1 MALPPITLQFDGSL
15 PLSEYFDVESAT
27 IPDPAGTDTR
37 VHALVRAHGSTAVL
51 VRCLTPAFDEWDGFD
66 PTSSEYDLRL
76 VKTILSDV
84 SEKELRGLIGRGIDA
99 SRRCTLGEDIRV
111 FPDRDGQGDLLLTV
125 PDAEIVGISGSGSA
139 WEITVARTG
148 EPVAA
153 AYPVAFHAGG
163 VSLAGLNRD
172 EYQTWAVVDV
182 NRAVHPFANL
192 RKTTL
197 YLREVIGR

>member
-1 MALPPITLQFDGSL
+1 MALPTISLQFDGDT
-15 PLSEYFDVESAT
+15 PLAEYFDLDGAA
-27 IPDPAGTDTR
+27 IPDPAATDT
-37 VHALVRAHGSTAVL
+37 VVQALVRVHGVRAVL
-51 VRCLTPAFDEWDGFD
+51 IRCTSPAFDDWDGFD
-66 PTSSEYDLRL
+66 PAASEYDLRL
-76 VKTILSDV
+76 QQTIVSGI

-111 FPDRDGQGDLLLTV
+111 FPDRDGQGDMLLTV
-125 PDAEIVGISGSGSA
+125 PDGEIVGVSGSGAA

-163 VSLAGLNRD
+163 VSLTGLNRD

-182 NRAVHPFANL
+182 SRAVHPFANL